1 MRRAGLRE
9 EGGGGLTEGGTVGG
23 YNEGPASNG
32 LPSPGLCACA
42 APFKLWRRPYPNV
55 CEGWSQWEVP
65 VSALPLART
74 FRAPLPPTAAPLVRR
89 LAASCGRC
97 QGCASSNR
105 VPVGA
110 PHRLRA
116 RTAPGR
122 SMAAS
127 GLDHLKNGYR
137 RRFCR
142 SPRALDIN
150 MRQGQNLMVILQD
163 CFEDKSLA
171 SDFNIEPTKSV
182 LYSTPKKKDTSLP
195 SPSRECQI
203 SQSKSVP
210 GSSRKKGTS
219 PQFTTE
225 PSEDGSTSVQA
236 HEVHQETLA
245 TGVGSKNTPDSRKMS
260 SEKVKDHHK
269 ESDEFLSVDSPSVL
283 LDAKTSVPQN
293 NTVSSIGQMRK
304 TYTFED
310 SVNMLSSS
318 TEISHKTKK
327 RLDFEDKDNLK
338 KVEIENTVS
347 SIEDEVSEQER
358 KPTETS
364 QKIIQDS
371 EYEIQPQTKKS
382 FSTLFLETLKRKN
395 ECSPVI
401 RHIATVPPQ
410 SSPASNG
417 NLEDEFIIDESD
429 SFASESW
436 ITIPRKTVP
445 RKQRKQRTVSPAE
458 STPALQSQ
466 TSRECH
472 NEAPTTLTDDK
483 HSGKAHQ
490 VEKSQPS
497 EQRKL
502 GKNCALT
509 DEMEND
515 CRSTKHERYSKNAE
529 TSSGSE
535 RTIKPKQK
543 RKFKANVVE
552 EQVDMEQAQDKNINV
567 SHITQDKPQRNSA
580 RSLKACKEKRNVHTS
595 KKQVLPVGSKKSSTN
610 VPHTRNQAE
619 RESGKEDFS
628 SSSKNSLE
636 PQEVTMTV
644 LKSHRISR
652 CPSDWWV
659 VKSEQSS
666 FSSDS
671 SVRNVL
677 SVRHSNRRKPAEKTN
692 QSSKNI
698 GKKPVPFKGRKRA
711 NPCRS
716 RAQKILNTKD
726 SRGITDHDEVSGS
739 PQNESLECDETDMVQ
754 KENLDH
760 SGVKGSSEGEDS
772 IVAMQ
777 NVHLEPQNSG
787 HPCKTPAES
796 DSQSGEPQTSVLEES
811 GPCRLENLTSEKEN
825 SAMDNE
831 EVQESLD
838 NPRTKRSKVTQEN
851 KIHHKIVLPTNT
863 PNVRRT
869 KRIRLKP
876 LEYWRGERVDY
887 QETQSGG
894 FVIGGI
900 LSPETVPSKRKAK
913 GETKKV
919 QTIVNRKRI
928 CLDNDERKKNIVLN
942 LNISLGDP
950 LKPTSIKDPDT
961 GKMILMDLLRPR
973 DRYQFLFENG
983 ELKVYKTLDT
993 PLFST
998 GKLILGP
1005 HQEKGKQHVGM
1016 DTLVFYVNF
1025 GDLLCTLHETPYV
1038 ITTGDSFY
1046 VPSGNYYNIKNLLN
1060 EESVLLFTQIKR

>member
-1 MRRAGLRE
+1 
-9 EGGGGLTEGGTVGG
+9 
-23 YNEGPASNG
+23 
-32 LPSPGLCACA
+32 
-42 APFKLWRRPYPNV
+42 
-55 CEGWSQWEVP
+55 
-65 VSALPLART
+65 
-74 FRAPLPPTAAPLVRR
+74 
-89 LAASCGRC
+89 
-97 QGCASSNR
+97 
-105 VPVGA
+105 
-110 PHRLRA
+110 
-116 RTAPGR
+116 
-122 SMAAS
+122 MAAS

-142 SPRALDIN
+142 SPSALDIN
-150 MRQGQNLMVILQD
+150 MRQGKNLLVILQD
-163 CFEDKSLA
+163 CFEDKSPA
-171 SDFNIEPTKSV
+171 SDLSIKPAKSV
-182 LYSTPKKKDTSLP
+182 LYSTPKKNDTFLQ
-195 SPSRECQI
+195 SPSRGCRI

-210 GSSRKKGTS
+210 GSSRKKGAS
-219 PQFTTE
+219 LQFTTE
-225 PSEDGSTSVQA
+225 PSEAGNKSVQA

-245 TGVGSKNTPDSRKMS
+245 TEVGSKNKPDSRKMS
-260 SEKVKDHHK
+260 NEKVKVKNHHK
-269 ESDEFLSVDSPSVL
+269 EADEFLSVDSPVL

-293 NTVSSIGQMRK
+293 TVSSIDQMRE
-304 TYTFED
+304 TYTSKD

-327 RLDFEDKDNLK
+327 RLDFEDKDILK

-358 KPTETS
+358 KPSETS
-364 QKIIQDS
+364 QKIIRDS
-371 EYEIQPQTKKS
+371 EYQSELQAKKS

-410 SSPASNG
+410 SSPASDV

-429 SFASESW
+429 SFPSESW
-436 ITIPRKTVP
+436 ITIPRKAVP
-445 RKQRKQRTVSPAE
+445 GKQRKQCTESPAE

-466 TSRECH
+466 KSRECH
-472 NEAPTTLTDDK
+472 NVAPTTLTDDK
-483 HSGKAHQ
+483 HSGKAHL

-509 DEMEND
+509 DEMENN
-515 CRSTKHERYSKNAE
+515 CRSTKNERYSKNAE
-529 TSSGSE
+529 TSSRSK

-543 RKFKANVVE
+543 RKVKASVVE
-552 EQVDMEQAQDKNINV
+552 EQVDTEQAQDKNINV
-567 SHITQDKPQRNSA
+567 SYITQDKPQGNSA
-580 RSLKACKEKRNVHTS
+580 RSMKACKKKRNVHTS

-610 VPHTRNQAE
+610 VPHKVNREKNSRE
-619 RESGKEDFS
+619 KNRESGKEDFS
-628 SSSKNSLE
+628 SRFKNTLE
-636 PQEVTMTV
+636 PEEVTVTV
-644 LKSHRISR
+644 LRSHRISR
-652 CPSDWWV
+652 CPSEWWV
-659 VKSEQSS
+659 VKSQQNS
-666 FSSDS
+666 FDSDS

-698 GKKPVPFKGRKRA
+698 GKKTVPFKGQKRA
-711 NPCRS
+711 NPGRS

-726 SRGITDHDEVSGS
+726 SRGITDHDEVSCS
-739 PQNESLECDETDMVQ
+739 PQNDSLECDEADMVQ

-760 SGVKGSSEGEDS
+760 FGTR
-772 IVAMQ
+772 
-777 NVHLEPQNSG
+777 EPQNRG
-787 HPCKTPAES
+787 HLCKTPAKS
-796 DSQSGEPQTSVLEES
+796 DSKSGEPKTLVLEES
-811 GPCRLENLTSEKEN
+811 GPCRCKNDLTFEKNN
-825 SAMDNE
+825 SDVDNE
-831 EVQESLD
+831 EVQENLD
-838 NPRTKRSKVTQEN
+838 NPRIKRSKVTQEN
-851 KIHHKIVLPTNT
+851 KIHHKLVLPTNT

-869 KRIRLKP
+869 KRTRLKP

-919 QTIVNRKRI
+919 KTIVNRKRI
-928 CLDNDERKKNIVLN
+928 CLDNDERKKKIVVN

-950 LKPTSIKDPDT
+950 LKPTNIKDPDT

-973 DRYQFLFENG
+973 DTYQFSFEHG

-998 GKLILGP
+998 GKLVLGP

-1016 DTLVFYVNF
+1016 DTLVFYVNC
-1025 GDLLCTLHETPYV
+1025 GDLLCTLHETSYV